1 MHAKSRLVTRQ
12 RQHKEQPNGFI
23 RTKASQSGDP
33 PRRIGHVGRAASA
46 LRRRVL
52 EDARAPEP
60 CGSKVLDYRVSVYQP
75 RAYVAPHKH
84 RIQEQIYH
92 VLDGEGLMEIE
103 GERTVVRKDDVIFIP
118 PGVEHAIYNTGMV
131 DLRFIVVTSP
141 PDE

>member
-1 MHAKSRLVTRQ
+1 MSARDPKTAKAVIRPSASVMWEEPPAHYGGAYSKMLVR
-12 RQHKEQPNGFI
+12 
-23 RTKASQSGDP
+23 
-33 PRRIGHVGRAASA
+33 
-46 LRRRVL
+46 
-52 EDARAPEP
+52 PEP

-75 RAYVAPHKH
+75 KAYVAPHKH

-103 GERTVVRKDDVIFIP
+103 GERTVVHKDDVIFIP

>member
-1 MHAKSRLVTRQ
+1 MDSSESKKPEAVIRPAAAVMWEEPPAHYGGAFSKMLVR
-12 RQHKEQPNGFI
+12 
-23 RTKASQSGDP
+23 
-33 PRRIGHVGRAASA
+33 
-46 LRRRVL
+46 
-52 EDARAPEP
+52 PEP
-60 CGSKVLDYRVSVYQP
+60 CGSKALDYRVSVYQP

-103 GERTVVRKDDVIFIP
+103 GKRTVVRKDDVVFIP
-118 PGVEHAIYNTGMV
+118 PGTEHAIYNTGMV

>member
-1 MHAKSRLVTRQ
+1 MDSSESKKPEAV
-12 RQHKEQPNGFI
+12 I
-23 RTKASQSGDP
+23 RP
-33 PRRIGHVGRAASA
+33 AASVMWEEPPA
-46 LRRRVL
+46 HYGGAFSKMLVR
-52 EDARAPEP
+52 PEP
-60 CGSKVLDYRVSVYQP
+60 CGSKALDYRVSVYQP

-103 GERTVVRKDDVIFIP
+103 GKRTVVRKDDVVFIP
-118 PGVEHAIYNTGMV
+118 PGTEHAIYNPGMV

>member
-1 MHAKSRLVTRQ
+1 MDSSESKKPEAV
-12 RQHKEQPNGFI
+12 I
-23 RTKASQSGDP
+23 RP
-33 PRRIGHVGRAASA
+33 AASVMWEEPPA
-46 LRRRVL
+46 HYGGAFSKMLVR
-52 EDARAPEP
+52 PEP
-60 CGSKVLDYRVSVYQP
+60 CGSKALDYRVSVYQP

-103 GERTVVRKDDVIFIP
+103 GKRTVVRKDDVVFIP
-118 PGVEHAIYNTGMV
+118 PGTEHAIYNTGMV